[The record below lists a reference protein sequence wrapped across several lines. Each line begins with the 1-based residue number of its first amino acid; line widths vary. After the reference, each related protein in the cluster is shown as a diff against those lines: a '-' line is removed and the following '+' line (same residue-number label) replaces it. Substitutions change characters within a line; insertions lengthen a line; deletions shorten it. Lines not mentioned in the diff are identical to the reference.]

1 MIEIYP
7 SVRKYQ
13 ESYNSDKTG
22 KMGIATKLNWY
33 EPRNPYRELDI
44 DAADRA
50 FQFTA
55 GWFLH
60 PLLVNGDYSETFKV
74 RLSINRNNILLSFSK
89 VSNIIVV

>member
-1 MIEIYP
+1 
-7 SVRKYQ
+7 
-13 ESYNSDKTG
+13 
-22 KMGIATKLNWY
+22 MGIATKLNWY

-74 RLSINRNNILLSFSK
+74 S
-89 VSNIIVV
+89 VG